1 MTIIEMRTAT
11 ITDKGQ
17 ISIPREIRELE
28 HFTKGSKVAIIAFD
42 DHVEIR
48 PLKEFNEKLFPAFAT
63 EKVLSRD
70 WLSKEEDEAWKDL

>member
-1 MTIIEMRTAT
+1 MKTAT

-17 ISIPREIRELE
+17 ISIPREIREQE
-28 HFTKGSKVAIIAFD
+28 NFTTGSKVAIITFK

-48 PLKEFNEKLFPAFAT
+48 PLKKFTEKLFPAFAS
-63 EKVLSRD
+63 EKVLAKN

>member
-1 MTIIEMRTAT
+1 MELVEIRTAT
-11 ITDKGQ
+11 ITSKGQ

-28 HFTKGSKVAIIAFD
+28 QFKSGNKVVIMAYE

-63 EKVLSRD
+63 EKVLARD
-70 WLSKEEDEAWKDL
+70 WLTKEEDEAWKDL